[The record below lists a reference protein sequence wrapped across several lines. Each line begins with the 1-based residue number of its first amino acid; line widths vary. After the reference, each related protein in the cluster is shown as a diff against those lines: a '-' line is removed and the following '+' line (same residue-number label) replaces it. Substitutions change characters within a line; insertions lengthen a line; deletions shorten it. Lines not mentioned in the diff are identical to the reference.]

1 MKTVAVVHV
10 SRLTFHASS
19 GKRWIVTESSTNLI
33 VDARGLVRRYY
44 MGEVIIEALR
54 GVDFAVRRGEMVAL
68 MGPSGCGKT
77 TLLNCL
83 AGLDAP
89 DEGDVFIEGALLSA
103 MGDRQRTAYRA
114 RHMGFIFQ
122 AYNLLP
128 VLSAVEN
135 VELPLLVGGVS
146 PRDARERAL
155 AALAV
160 VGLAERAQ
168 HAPTQLS
175 GGQQQRVAVAR
186 ALVPRPAI
194 IWGDEPTGNLDS
206 VAADDV
212 MGLLGDL
219 HRGQGLTVV
228 LVTHSR
234 DIAERADR
242 IVHMRDGRVVD
253 EEPGGGLGLPPRP
266 SVVARP

>member
-1 MKTVAVVHV
+1 VADP
-10 SRLTFHASS
+10 
-19 GKRWIVTESSTNLI
+19 STDLI
-33 VDARGLVRRYY
+33 VDARGLARRYY
-44 MGEVIIEALR
+44 MGEVIIDALR
-54 GVDFAVRRGEMVAL
+54 GVDFAVQRGEMVAL

-89 DEGDVFIEGALLSA
+89 DGGEVFIDGALLSA
-103 MGDRQRTAYRA
+103 MDDRQRTAYRA
-114 RHMGFIFQ
+114 RRMGFIFQ

-128 VLSAVEN
+128 VLNAVEN
-135 VELPLLVGGVS
+135 VELPLLVGGVA
-146 PRDARERAL
+146 PREARRRALDAL
-155 AALAV
+155 AA

-186 ALVPRPAI
+186 ALVTRPAI

-212 MGLLGDL
+212 MGLIGDL
-219 HRGQGLTVV
+219 HRRAGLTVV

-234 DIAERADR
+234 DIADRADR
-242 IVHMRDGRVVD
+242 IVHMRDGRIVG
-253 EEPGGGLGLPPRP
+253 EEPGGASVTLTPR
-266 SVVARP
+266 RPAATRL

>member
-1 MKTVAVVHV
+1 MNEM
-10 SRLTFHASS
+10 
-19 GKRWIVTESSTNLI
+19 IVEAT
-33 VDARGLVRRYY
+33 GLVRRYH
-44 MGEVIIEALR
+44 MGEVLIQALR

-89 DEGDVFIEGALLSA
+89 DEGTIHIEGDLLSA
-103 MGDRQRTAYRA
+103 MSDSQRTAYRA

-135 VELPLLVGGVS
+135 VELPLLVSGVS
-146 PRDARERAL
+146 SREARQRAL
-155 AALAV
+155 AALAS
-160 VGLAERAQ
+160 VGLAERAN
-168 HAPTQLS
+168 HSPAQLS

-186 ALVPRPAI
+186 ALVTQPTI

-206 VAADDV
+206 VAANDV
-212 MGLLGDL
+212 MNLIGAL
-219 HRGQGLTVV
+219 HQANGLTVV

-234 DIAERADR
+234 AIADRADR
-242 IVHMRDGRVVD
+242 IVHMQDGLIVG
-253 EEPGGGLGLPPRP
+253 EEMKKWTASSVSPRQSSP
-266 SVVARP
+266 AFSPVSR

>member
-1 MKTVAVVHV
+1 
-10 SRLTFHASS
+10 
-19 GKRWIVTESSTNLI
+19 
-33 VDARGLVRRYY
+33 
-44 MGEVIIEALR
+44 MGEVIIDALR

-89 DEGDVFIEGALLSA
+89 DGGEVFIEGALLSA
-103 MGDRQRTAYRA
+103 MDDRQRTAYRA

-128 VLSAVEN
+128 VLNAVEN
-135 VELPLLVGGVS
+135 VELPLLVGGVA
-146 PRDARERAL
+146 PRDARRRALDAL
-155 AALAV
+155 AA

-168 HAPTQLS
+168 HAPAQLS

-186 ALVPRPAI
+186 ALVTRPAI

-212 MGLLGDL
+212 MNLIGDL
-219 HRGQGLTVV
+219 HRRTGLTVV

-234 DIAERADR
+234 DIAARADR
-242 IVHMRDGRVVD
+242 IVHMHDGRIVG
-253 EEPGGGLGLPPRP
+253 EEPGDRGPIPAPHPP
-266 SVVARP
+266 VVASL

>member
-1 MKTVAVVHV
+1 MAD
-10 SRLTFHASS
+10 LTPD
-19 GKRWIVTESSTNLI
+19 LI
-33 VDARGLVRRYY
+33 VSARGLVRRYY
-44 MGEVIIEALR
+44 MGEVVIDALR
-54 GVDFAVRRGEMVAL
+54 GVDFAVQRGEMVAL

-89 DEGDVFIEGALLSA
+89 DGGEVAIEGALLSA
-103 MGDRQRTAYRA
+103 MDDRRRTAYRA

-128 VLSAVEN
+128 VLNAVEN
-135 VELPLLVGGVS
+135 VELPLLVGGVA
-146 PRDARERAL
+146 PREARHRALDAL
-155 AALAV
+155 AA

-186 ALVPRPAI
+186 ALVTRPAI

-212 MGLLGDL
+212 MDLIGDL
-219 HRGQGLTVV
+219 HRRAGLTVV

-242 IVHMRDGRVVD
+242 IVHMHDGRIVGA
-253 EEPGGGLGLPPRP
+253 EPGRMGLTSHPT
-266 SVVARP
+266 VAARP